1 MFQTIKK
8 FSFSIAFL
16 LLAMLIN
23 VLIIKTAYINN
34 HDFYWALLFSIP
46 ALAFA
51 IYYNRLVSGN
61 ETRDKKIDFTDAIFP
76 GGENVILPR
85 RRVPRNELNV
95 LIGNKHC
102 TTPYRSSII
111 CTGMV
116 TAVQNS
122 DFMHKEIMSGKDN
135 NIYQHFHDDIGSTD
149 KFQNDIIW
157 QIIPGYPGCRDDN
170 FNFNPELFRTNAGN
184 ACVKMIELKLSQ
196 PAKKHT
202 VSTKSNI
209 YTEAVIGSK
218 YPGIILKPIA
228 RHTAFSSAES
238 MAIFLDSLKQL
249 SGKKPVGIRLCITD
263 KKEFHEI
270 CYAFRKTEIIPDYI
284 VIEDCSDENNL
295 CMPFYEALL
304 FASKALDIYG
314 LTKEVKIIAA
324 SKIYTALDA
333 LKLIALGAD
342 AIIMQNNFLSGNN
355 QKMPHTPSTTFS
367 NDYWQLRNEILKAAI
382 DLMMSFGF
390 VKIKEITLSSLLQ
403 RLNNLESISADTNK
417 QDFKDDEHAKSF
429 RIIKNTHAETKELA
443 AISFN

>member
-16 LLAMLIN
+16 LMATLIN
-23 VLIIKTAYINN
+23 VLIIKAAYINN
-34 HDFYWALLFSIP
+34 HDFYWALLISIP

-51 IYYNRLVSGN
+51 IYYNILISRN
-61 ETRDKKIDFTDAIFP
+61 ETRDKKVDFTDAVFQ
-76 GGENVILPR
+76 GGENVNLPLR
-85 RRVPRNELNV
+85 RIPRNELNV
-95 LIGNKHC
+95 LIGNRHC
-102 TTPYRSSII
+102 TMPYRSSII

-116 TAVQNS
+116 TADQNS
-122 DFMHKEIMSGKDN
+122 NFIHKGIMSEKEN
-135 NIYQHFHDDIGSTD
+135 NFYTDSTYE
-149 KFQNDIIW
+149 FQNDIIW

-170 FNFNPELFRTNAGN
+170 FNFNPELFRLNAGN
-184 ACVKMIELKLSQ
+184 SCVKMIELKLSQ

-202 VSTKSNI
+202 VSAKRNI
-209 YTEAVIGSK
+209 YTEAIIGSK
-218 YPGIILKPIA
+218 YPGIILKPIT
-228 RHTAFSSAES
+228 RHTAFSSSES

-284 VIEDCSDENNL
+284 VIEDCSDQNNL

-304 FASKALDIYG
+304 FASKAFDLYG

-333 LKLIALGAD
+333 LKIIALGAD
-342 AIIMQNNFLSGNN
+342 AIIMQNNFSSGNN
-355 QKMPHTPSTTFS
+355 QKVPHTQSMTFS
-367 NDYWQLRNEILKAAI
+367 NDYWQLRNEILKAAT

-403 RLNNLESISADTNK
+403 RLNNLESKSADTNRHF
-417 QDFKDDEHAKSF
+417 FKDDEHEKSF
-429 RIIKNTHAETKELA
+429 RIIKNINTENYERSV
-443 AISFN
+443 ISFN